1 MKKIF
6 AVATILVLIVAT
18 VALAAEMNSHHN
30 RQHHGEPIC
39 SKVLESDQETLE
51 GTVADIGKKKSI
63 VLDFGDGTQVK
74 IYGLGPHWYWESL
87 GIEKPGIGD
96 PVTITAYAVPFADA
110 VRYVAASVTTAEGTI
125 QLRDPATGCPLWLGF
140 NKQ

>member
-1 MKKIF
+1 
-6 AVATILVLIVAT
+6 LLVAT

-30 RQHHGEPIC
+30 RQRQSEPIC
-39 SKVLESDQETLE
+39 SKVLNSQQDTFT
-51 GTVADIGKKKSI
+51 GTVADIGKRNCV
-63 VLDFGDGTQVK
+63 VLEFEDTTQVK

-96 PVTITAYAVPFADA
+96 PVTITAYTVPFADA
-110 VRYVAASVTTAEGTI
+110 VRYIAASVTTAEGTI
-125 QLRDPATGCPLWLGF
+125 HLRDPETGCPLWLGY